1 MVEMFVMLMLWFL
14 FFQDELGG
22 VKISEADRQRL
33 KLKSAARKGQ
43 GSIQI
48 PRKEF

>member
-1 MVEMFVMLMLWFL
+1 MFVMLMLF

-22 VKISEADRQRL
+22 VKISKADRQRL
-33 KLKSAARKGQ
+33 KLKNAAHKGQ

-48 PRKEF
+48 PRKKF